1 VYNLIVLK
9 INNKETV
16 IMLKNTYMVEGG
28 MEMKNKVNRVVL
40 VGTGFVGS
48 SYAFALL
55 NQGVTEELVLID
67 INKEK
72 SEGDAMDLNHG
83 LPFAPSP
90 TKIWFGDYS
99 DCKDADI
106 VVLTAGANQK
116 PGETRLDLVE
126 KNTKIFK
133 GIIDQVMASGFNG
146 IFVVATNPV
155 DILTYATWKFSGL
168 PKERVIG
175 SGTIL
180 DTARFRYLL
189 GEYFNVDT
197 RNVHAYIIGEHG
209 DTELPVWS
217 HAFIGCRPIS
227 DIMKEKAEYKQED
240 LDQLFINVRDAAY
253 HIIERKG
260 ATYYGIAMGLVR
272 LTKAILQNENCILT
286 VSAYLDGHYGQ
297 NDIYIGVP
305 AVVNRNGIRE
315 VVELKLNDEEKEK
328 FNHSAS
334 VLKDVMKRVGL

>member
-1 VYNLIVLK
+1 MN
-9 INNKETV
+9 
-16 IMLKNTYMVEGG
+16 G
-28 MEMKNKVNRVVL
+28 VNRVAL
-40 VGTGFVGS
+40 IGTGFVGS
-48 SYAFALL
+48 SYAFAML
-55 NQGVTEELVLID
+55 NQGITEELVLID
-67 INKEK
+67 LNKEK

-99 DCKDADI
+99 DCKDADL
-106 VVLTAGANQK
+106 VVITAGANQK
-116 PGETRLDLVE
+116 PGETRLDLVD
-126 KNTKIFK
+126 KNMKVFQSIVS
-133 GIIDQVMASGFNG
+133 QVMASGFNG
-146 IFVVATNPV
+146 IFLVATNPV

-189 GEYFNVDT
+189 GEYFQVDA

-217 HAFIGCRPIS
+217 HADIGGRSVLDLVNERP
-227 DIMKEKAEYKQED
+227 EYKQED
-240 LDQLFINVRDAAY
+240 LEKIFTNVRDAAY
-253 HIIERKG
+253 HIIQRKG

-272 LTKAILQNENCILT
+272 LTKAILQNENAVLT
-286 VSAYLDGHYGQ
+286 VSAYLDGQYGQ
-297 NDIYIGVP
+297 HDIYIGVP

-315 VVELKLNDEEKEK
+315 VIELKLTEEERAK
-328 FNHSAS
+328 FAHSAN
-334 VLKDVMKRVGL
+334 VLKQVMDPFFRHERP

>member
-1 VYNLIVLK
+1 MR
-9 INNKETV
+9 E
-16 IMLKNTYMVEGG
+16 
-28 MEMKNKVNRVVL
+28 KVNRVVL
-40 VGTGFVGS
+40 IGTGAVGS

-67 INKEK
+67 LNKEK

-83 LPFAPSP
+83 MPFAPSR

-106 VVLTAGANQK
+106 VVICAGANQK

-126 KNTKIFK
+126 KNTRIFK
-133 GIIDQVMASGFNG
+133 GIVDEVMSNDFQG
-146 IFVVATNPV
+146 IFIVATNPV
-155 DILTYATWKFSGL
+155 DILTYAVQKFSGF

-180 DTARFRYLL
+180 DTARFRFLL
-189 GEYFNVDT
+189 GQYFDVDT

-217 HAFIGCRPIS
+217 HANIAGRQIS
-227 DIMKEKAEYKQED
+227 TWLESNENYKQED
-240 LDQLFINVRDAAY
+240 LDDLFLNVRDAAY

-260 ATYYGIAMGLVR
+260 ATFYGIAMGLVR
-272 LTKAILQNENCILT
+272 LTKAILQDENSVLT
-286 VSAYLDGHYGQ
+286 VSCYLNGEYGQ
-297 NDIYIGVP
+297 ENIYIGVP
-305 AVVNRNGIRE
+305 AIVNRKGIRQIIQL
-315 VVELKLNDEEKEK
+315 ELDKEEESK
-328 FNHSAS
+328 FNHSVD
-334 VLKDVMKRVGL
+334 VLKEVMKSVF

>member
-1 VYNLIVLK
+1 
-9 INNKETV
+9 
-16 IMLKNTYMVEGG
+16 MLNR
-28 MEMKNKVNRVVL
+28 VNRVAL
-40 VGTGFVGS
+40 IGTGFVGS

-83 LPFAPSP
+83 LPFAPSR

-99 DCKDADI
+99 DCKDADL

-126 KNTKIFK
+126 KNTAIFK
-133 GIIDQVMASGFNG
+133 GIVNSIMESGFDG
-146 IFVVATNPV
+146 IILVATNPV
-155 DILTYATWKFSGL
+155 DILTYAVWKFSGL

-189 GEYFNVDT
+189 GDYFDVDT

-217 HAFIGCRPIS
+217 HADIAGTTIS
-227 DIMKEKAEYKQED
+227 EWTKNKEGFNQSD
-240 LDQLFINVRDAAY
+240 LDIIFFNVRDAAY
-253 HIIERKG
+253 QIINRKG

-272 LTKAILQNENCILT
+272 VTKAILQNENSVLT
-286 VSAYLDGHYGQ
+286 VSAYLDGQYGQ
-297 NDIYIGVP
+297 KDIFVGVP

-315 VVELKLNDEEKEK
+315 VVDLELNKEEQEK
-328 FNHSAS
+328 FAHSVS
-334 VLKDVMKRVGL
+334 VLKHTMEPVLKHIE

>member
-1 VYNLIVLK
+1 
-9 INNKETV
+9 
-16 IMLKNTYMVEGG
+16 MRDH
-28 MEMKNKVNRVVL
+28 VNRVVL
-40 VGTGFVGS
+40 IGTGFVGS
-48 SYAFALL
+48 SYAFAML
-55 NQGVTEELVLID
+55 NQGVSEEFVMID
-67 INKEK
+67 LNKEK

-83 LPFAPSP
+83 LPFAPAA

-106 VVLTAGANQK
+106 VVISAGANQK

-126 KNTKIFK
+126 KNTAIFK
-133 GIIDQVMASGFNG
+133 GIVEQVMASGFDG

-155 DILTYATWKFSGL
+155 DILTYVTWKFSGL

-189 GEYFNVDT
+189 GDYFAVDP

-217 HAFIGCRPIS
+217 HADIGGLPIS
-227 DIMKEKAEYKQED
+227 AWAKTKKDFRQED
-240 LDQLFINVRDAAY
+240 LDELFINVRDAAY
-253 HIIERKG
+253 QIIQRKG

-272 LTKAILQNENCILT
+272 LTKAILQNENSVLT
-286 VSAYLDGHYGQ
+286 VSAYLENKYGQ
-297 NDIYIGVP
+297 EDLFIGVP
-305 AVVNRNGIRE
+305 AVVNRSGIRE
-315 VVELKLNDEEKEK
+315 VVELSLSPEEQEK
-328 FNHSAS
+328 FKHSAE
-334 VLKDVMKRVGL
+334 VLKNIIKSSFHK